1 MKLTDKWLKEFLA
14 TDLSLKQLCEK
25 LTSLGLEVDS
35 VQDWPTL
42 LNSFEVAEVTNVA
55 PHPQADRLSV
65 CKVRTATQ
73 TASVVC
79 GASNVRPGLLT
90 IFAPVGSFIPKG
102 AFHIQKTTL
111 RGVES
116 CGMLC
121 SFDEL
126 GLDELFPM
134 DKKHIASLP
143 TGTSLD
149 TSVASALEL
158 DLAVIHVD
166 VTPNR
171 PDLMGVY
178 GIVRELAAAGYGT
191 LKPWTSQS
199 ILSRTQGPLLGRNV
213 TIDAQAKEGCP
224 FFALAAFEN
233 VDMTAS
239 LPKLQRHLQLLGVN
253 TLNLPVD
260 LTNVMTY
267 GYNRPLHV
275 FDADTIQGNIIV
287 RLAQKGE
294 HFEALNG
301 TSYQLL
307 EQDIVIADDKGVLAL
322 GGIIGGARS
331 AVNEST
337 HNIYME
343 AAFFDPIYITRTARR
358 LSLVTDAA
366 LRFERGVDPASLE
379 KGLQTA
385 TALWGSAAG
394 QTHGYVLVGEQPK
407 SAAGFVYDPKAVQN
421 LSGLDVPFA
430 QQQHFL
436 EATGFNP
443 TQAEDNKLFVTPP
456 SWRFDIENNASI
468 VEDVLRL
475 RGYEHIPAT
484 PLPTNLSNV
493 GKPILSS
500 YRQAENA
507 RAVMVGKGFC
517 EVVTWSFIAETKAAT
532 FAPSETLIA
541 LKNPISQDMST
552 MRPSLIPGLL
562 ETVLWHQN
570 NHLDMGAGLFEVGVV
585 YQKNSASKAHPFS
598 EDLNLALVIPPPQTT
613 SWRAQAHDVWRLK
626 GHLAS
631 LLKAFHVSEDL
642 AIDSMPEALRGVY
655 HPGQSGAFVADGQ
668 SVVTFGALHP
678 KLLQAWGCAG
688 PLFVAELCL
697 KNLASLAN
705 KQTPFAPSIYQPMV
719 RDLGIVVPEEVTTHM
734 LQAAIK
740 KAVGTPLHQLDVFD
754 VFQDAALAQDKKKS
768 IALRLSFLPT
778 QKGATD
784 AWAEDF
790 FNKALK
796 ATQALGAQLRR
807 DVA

>member
-42 LNSFEVAEVTNVA
+42 LNSFEVAEVTDVA

-79 GASNVRPGLLT
+79 GAPNVRPGLLT
-90 IFAPVGSFIPKG
+90 IFAPIGAFIPKG

-116 CGMLC
+116 FGMLC

-126 GLDELFPM
+126 GLGELFPM

-178 GIVRELAAAGYGT
+178 GIARELAAAGHGT
-191 LKPWTSQS
+191 LKPWTPQS
-199 ILSRTQGPLLGRNV
+199 MLSRTQGPLLGRNV

-233 VDMTAS
+233 VDMTAT
-239 LPKLQRHLQLLGVN
+239 LPKLQRHLHLLGVN

-275 FDADTIQGNIIV
+275 FDADTIQGDIIV

-294 HFEALNG
+294 HFDALNG

-322 GGIIGGARS
+322 GGIIVGARS
-331 AVNEST
+331 TVNEST
-337 HNIYME
+337 NNVYME

-407 SAAGFVYDPKAVQN
+407 SAAGFVYDPKAVQH
-421 LSGLDVPFA
+421 LSGLDVPLA

-436 EATGFNP
+436 DATGFNP
-443 TQAEDNKLFVTPP
+443 TQAENNQLFVTPP

-475 RGYEHIPAT
+475 KGYEHIPAT
-484 PLPTNLSNV
+484 PLPTNLSNA
-493 GKPILSS
+493 GKPMLSS
-500 YRQAENA
+500 YRHAENA

-517 EVVTWSFIAETKAAT
+517 EAVTWSFIAASKAAT
-532 FAPSETLIA
+532 FASPEKLIA
-541 LKNPISQDMST
+541 LENPISQDMST

-585 YQKNSASKAHPFS
+585 YQKNSTSKAHPFS
-598 EDLNLALVIPPPQTT
+598 EDLSLALVIPPPQTT
-613 SWRAQAHDVWRLK
+613 SWRAQSHDVWHLK
-626 GHLAS
+626 GHITS

-642 AIDSMPEALRGVY
+642 AIDSVPEALHGVY
-655 HPGQSGAFVADGQ
+655 HQGQSGAFVANGQ
-668 SVVTFGALHP
+668 PVITFGALHP
-678 KLLQAWGCAG
+678 KLLQTWGCAG
-688 PLFVAELCL
+688 PLFVAELYL
-697 KNLASLAN
+697 KNLASLAK

-719 RDLGIVVPEEVTTHM
+719 RDLGIVVPEEVTAHM
-734 LQAAIK
+734 LQTAIK
-740 KAVGTPLHQLDVFD
+740 KAVGTPLQQLDVFD
-754 VFQDAALAQDKKKS
+754 VFQDAELAQAKKKS
-768 IALRLSFLPT
+768 IAIRLSFLPT